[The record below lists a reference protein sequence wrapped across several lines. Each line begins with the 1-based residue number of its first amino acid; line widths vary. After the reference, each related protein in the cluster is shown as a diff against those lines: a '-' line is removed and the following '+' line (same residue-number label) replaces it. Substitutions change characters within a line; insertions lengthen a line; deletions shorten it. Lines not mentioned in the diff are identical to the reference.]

1 MPALPQHH
9 AYFTDLFIIGDGV
22 TIEFIYTK
30 QSGNRWA
37 VRASIAAGQTFAEF
51 YVAVDE
57 SPESLEELFAT
68 HRFAVSQIVMS
79 WALAIAP
86 KPKGQSND

>member
-1 MPALPQHH
+1 MPQSHH
-9 AYFTDLFIIGDGV
+9 AYFTDIFMVGDGV

-30 QSGNRWA
+30 LDGNRWA

-51 YVAVDE
+51 YAAVDE
-57 SPESLEELFAT
+57 KPESLEELIAT
-68 HRFAVSQIVMS
+68 HRFAVSHIVMS
-79 WALAIAP
+79 WGLAVTP

>member
-1 MPALPQHH
+1 MTQHH
-9 AYFTDLFIIGDGV
+9 AYFTDVFILNSV

-30 QSGNRWA
+30 LDGNRWA
-37 VRASIAAGQTFAEF
+37 VRASIAHGSTFAEF
-51 YVAVDE
+51 YAAVDA
-57 SPESLEELFAT
+57 SPESLEELIST
-68 HRFAVSQIVMS
+68 HRFAVSHIVMS